1 MSTLYT
7 LKLKMWILPLKSRMK
22 ICTKR
27 EDGFIFEEL
36 FRWNIEVVSIKIKN

>member
-7 LKLKMWILPLKSRMK
+7 LKLKMWILPLKSGMK

-27 EDGFIFEEL
+27 EDGFIFEEY
-36 FRWNIEVVSIKIKN
+36 

>member
-27 EDGFIFEEL
+27 EDGFIL
-36 FRWNIEVVSIKIKN
+36 KNIKDSRTFYFGGI